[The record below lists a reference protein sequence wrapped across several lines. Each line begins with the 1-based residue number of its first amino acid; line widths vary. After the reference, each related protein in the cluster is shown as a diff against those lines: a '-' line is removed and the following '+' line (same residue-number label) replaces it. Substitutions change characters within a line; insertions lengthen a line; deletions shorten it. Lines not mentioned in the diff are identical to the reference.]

1 MQQNNYDIEKIFEEI
16 ENELISSMKRTLW
29 SHKKDEETKGFN
41 WPQWQ
46 ALKLKHLEDFRKNN
60 KDIFKKYNKDIDY
73 ATKKEMKKQFR
84 EGASRTNKGAK
95 TVKQAIDMATHD
107 FLAKGFNCIEYSN
120 GSRHNIA
127 DYCDMAIR
135 TANKRANLMGEGEMR
150 KKLGNPLVYISRHNG
165 ACDKCSPWQG
175 RVYIDDVYSGGT
187 EEDGKYP
194 LLSTAIDGGLFH
206 PRCQH
211 GSSTYY
217 PDINDEPEEVTKAFN
232 NSEHEDTYTQA
243 LQRQKRQ
250 YERLALGSLLSENIT
265 NYQSKALELQNQIE
279 GSTIEVNNLPS
290 QFTTKNEIDN
300 TNIALEFINNQKN
313 ANPKVVQLFKNMNNN
328 TKIPFKISHAKNYM
342 LEIKRKS
349 NNIDS
354 VKLVIPNLT
363 NRNIG
368 NIQTWLHE
376 NMHFIDFIKS
386 NKSMY
391 DYQGFFSTKKISL
404 QTAIRNSGSSMGK
417 EIKDLFNKFNSQY
430 EKEKNVILDKTN
442 KLIKKLDDDY
452 VKNIQGKTANE
463 YAKIYKE
470 YKKKYNQISNQYKID
485 IDIIG
490 RDIMGGGVN
499 QLQDIYDALSSGNYR
514 DMGIVKYGHGSKY
527 YNNINSRVKEIV
539 ANFSSLSISRP
550 DLIEMLKKDKPK
562 LVEELNNLIDE
573 MLRE

>member
-1 MQQNNYDIEKIFEEI
+1 MDLFFGLNDRKIKSLMKSTTNDINDVKYA
-16 ENELISSMKRTLW
+16 
-29 SHKKDEETKGFN
+29 
-41 WPQWQ
+41 
-46 ALKLKHLEDFRKNN
+46 ALRMADDQYRQIIYKAEVFAN
-60 KDIFKKYNKDIDY
+60 
-73 ATKKEMKKQFR
+73 T
-84 EGASRTNKGAK
+84 GAK

-290 QFTTKNEIDN
+290 QFTTQNEIDN